1 MVKILYVSA
10 VAERGGLEVVM
21 LTTLRCLD
29 RTRFTPLVVLLDDG
43 PLVKELED
51 AGATVQVVR
60 SGRVRNLWRGSQ
72 AIAKIGRLI
81 EKTGVNL
88 VHTYNAKGHLY
99 GGVAAARHG
108 IPTLY
113 HLHGVPR
120 PSLGR
125 DGVISLLSV
134 LVPARITMAC
144 STYVAAEFRRAWRSS
159 RTVVVVHNGVPV
171 QDPVNPGD
179 GASVREEFG
188 VPIRTPLII
197 MVSRLQRWKGIHVF
211 LEAAASVARQ
221 RPEPHF
227 MVVGGALFGLDQGY
241 AASLHDM
248 VNRLG
253 LKRRVHLVGY
263 RSDVAGFFAAAD
275 VVVHASIEPEPFGM
289 VLLEAMA
296 AGKPV
301 IASDLGGPREIVEN
315 GVTGLLV
322 PPSHPERLA
331 RAILTLLN
339 DPERMIRMGKAGAT
353 RVRERLSAER
363 MVRGVEAV
371 YEVMLGAPP
380 PNLSVRPEARHLE
393 NLDE

>member
-10 VAERGGLEVVM
+10 AAERGGLEVVL

-43 PLVKELED
+43 PLVRELED
-51 AGATVQVVR
+51 AGATVKVVR
-60 SGRVRNLWRGSQ
+60 SGRVRNLWRGAQ
-72 AIAKIGRLI
+72 AVATISRLI
-81 EKTGVNL
+81 EGTGVNL
-88 VHTYNAKGHLY
+88 VHTYSAKAHLY
-99 GGVAAARHG
+99 GGIAAARLG

-134 LVPARITMAC
+134 LIPARMTIAC
-144 STYVAAEFRRAWRSS
+144 SGYVAAEFGRSWRSS
-159 RTVVVVHNGVPV
+159 RIVAVVHNGVPV
-171 QDPVNPGD
+171 QDPVIPD
-179 GASVREEFG
+179 DSAPVREEFG
-188 VPIRTPLII
+188 VPISAPLVV
-197 MVSRLQRWKGIHVF
+197 MVSRLQRWKGVHVF

-221 RPEPHF
+221 MPEAHF
-227 MVVGGALFGLDQGY
+227 MVVGGALFALDQDY
-241 AASLHDM
+241 AAGLHDR
-248 VNRLG
+248 VDRLG
-253 LKRRVHLVGY
+253 LAGRVRLVGH

-275 VVVHASIEPEPFGM
+275 VVVHASIEPDPFPM

-301 IASDLGGPREIVEN
+301 IASGLGGPRESVEN

-322 PPSHPERLA
+322 PPNNPEHLA

-353 RVRERLSAER
+353 RVRERFSAER
-363 MVRGVEAV
+363 MVRQLEAL
-371 YEVMLGAPP
+371 YEGMVGPP
-380 PNLSVRPEARHLE
+380 AANP
-393 NLDE
+393 

>member
-10 VAERGGLEVVM
+10 AAERGGLEVVL

-29 RTRFTPLVVLLDDG
+29 RARFTPLVVLLDDG
-43 PLVKELED
+43 PLVRELED

-60 SGRVRNLWRGSQ
+60 AGRVRNLWRGAQ
-72 AIAKIGRLI
+72 AVAKICRLI
-81 EKTGVNL
+81 EGTGVSL
-88 VHTYNAKGHLY
+88 VHTYNAKAHLY
-99 GGVAAARHG
+99 GGVAAARLG

-125 DGVISLLSV
+125 DGFISLLSV
-134 LVPARITMAC
+134 LIPAHITMAC
-144 STYVAAEFRRAWRSS
+144 SGYVAAEFRRAWRSS
-159 RTVVVVHNGVPV
+159 RIVVVLHNGVPV
-171 QDPVNPGD
+171 QNPVVPGD
-179 GASVREEFG
+179 STPVREEFG
-188 VPIRTPLII
+188 VPIGAPLIL

-221 RPEPHF
+221 TPEPHF
-227 MVVGGALFGLDQGY
+227 MVVGGALFGLDQDY
-241 AASLHDM
+241 SSSLHDM
-248 VNRLG
+248 VDRLG
-253 LKRRVHLVGY
+253 LGRRVRLVGH

-322 PPSHPERLA
+322 PSNNPEHLA
-331 RAILTLLN
+331 RAILTLLV
-339 DPERMIRMGKAGAT
+339 DPERMIRMGTAGAT
-353 RVRERLSAER
+353 RARKCFSAER
-363 MVRGVEAV
+363 MVRQLEAV
-371 YEVMLGAPP
+371 YDGMLGSPP
-380 PNLSVRPEARHLE
+380 AIP
-393 NLDE
+393 